1 MAPRRSTA
9 SASGLSKANGADH
22 DQGVATKVLDTAVNF
37 GPAEA
42 NRIPQ
47 RSVNEV
53 AEAGLDVDGAVGPKT
68 LRAVGAAD
76 PVRLLAALRAAQATF
91 YADLVDRR
99 PKLGRYRKGWL
110 RRAAS

>member
-1 MAPRRSTA
+1 MPRRSTS
-9 SASGLSKANGADH
+9 SASGPPKANGADH

-76 PVRLLAALRAAQATF
+76 PARLLETLRTTQATF
-91 YADLVDRR
+91 YSDLVDRC
-99 PKLGRYRKGWL
+99 PKFGKYLKGWL
-110 RRAAS
+110 GRAAS